1 MKKSVLALILAALSA
16 LTLAVPA
23 LADAI
28 VDPGEI
34 LMYELRASI
43 VPWIVIAVILVS
55 AALLVWFLVR
65 RRRK

>member
-1 MKKSVLALILAALSA
+1 MKKRILALILAALSA
-16 LTLAVPA
+16 LTLAVHA